1 MSGIEKGEVAAVF
14 AHGGDQRC
22 RDQGPVKADGRLV
35 TAPTLA
41 CQWILS
47 MSADSRIPTDAE
59 VNDHRQLLLLT
70 EATAEQRAEE
80 IWARHLTPEALARA
94 EKSERE
100 EQEAKAKEKRPKLG
114 KLIRLPAKKPEDQVL
129 RLEQNLGCE
138 MPVCVGNRRDVN
150 KVAIEVPVDETTVWR
165 LVRTADT
172 SLPAPEHYPLWLW
185 FLDRCQAA
193 AKAGCT
199 TPPRIPINLAEMQAL
214 FGRKGNMGGKWYNN
228 IDDAFWRFSHLVVE
242 IQRGNP
248 KPGKRRAVEA
258 VLGTLCY
265 YASWREEGTEGREFE
280 RGWVAPG
287 QMLWESILAGYIK
300 AVPMQIMRGLPS
312 YVAQRLM
319 TYLAKHCRP
328 GETFKISLTKLLP
341 KIPLDCPNNEAKKRL
356 RTHHKV
362 LLDTRF
368 LVSIPIFEGRGS
380 STMVTYARAPEPLL
394 LA

>member
-1 MSGIEKGEVAAVF
+1 
-14 AHGGDQRC
+14 
-22 RDQGPVKADGRLV
+22 
-35 TAPTLA
+35 
-41 CQWILS
+41 
-47 MSADSRIPTDAE
+47 MSADNRIPTDAE
-59 VNDHRQLLLLT
+59 VNDHRQLSLPT
-70 EATAEQRAEE
+70 EVTAEQRAEAV
-80 IWARHLTPEALARA
+80 WAKHLTPEALARA
-94 EKSERE
+94 DKAERE
-100 EQEAKAKEKRPKLG
+100 EQEAKAKEKKPKLG
-114 KLIRLPAKKPEDQVL
+114 KLIRLPAKKPEDPVL

-199 TPPRIPINLAEMQAL
+199 TPPRIPINLPEMQAL

-242 IQRGNP
+242 IQRGSP

-265 YASWREEGTEGREFE
+265 YASWREEGAKGQEFG

-287 QMLWESILAGYIK
+287 QMLWESILTGYVK
-300 AVPMQIMRGLPS
+300 AVPMQTMRGLPS

-328 GETFKISLTKLLP
+328 GERFKISLAKLLP
-341 KIPLDCPNNEAKKRL
+341 KIPMSCPSDQVKKKLRPHHEAL
-356 RTHHKV
+356 IAAG
-362 LLDTRF
+362 F
-368 LVSIPIFEGRGS
+368 LAETPVFDGRGS
-380 STMVTYARAPEPLL
+380 NAMVTYERPPENPLL
-394 LA
+394 PL